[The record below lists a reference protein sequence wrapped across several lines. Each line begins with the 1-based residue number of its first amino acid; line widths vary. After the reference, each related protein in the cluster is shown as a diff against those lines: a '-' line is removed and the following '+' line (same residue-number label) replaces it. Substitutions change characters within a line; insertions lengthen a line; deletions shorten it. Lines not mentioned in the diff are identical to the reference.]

1 VVLRRNSHRRI
12 RIHRNFIDAAD
23 RRPAGFVRT
32 RNERILTVSDSAMLT
47 TVAHPIDV
55 VLRDGATARLRQAS
69 MDDREQLGEF
79 YGHLSPQSRYF
90 RFFGKPR
97 VDSIVED
104 VVHALTSRDAVTLV
118 AEVERRIV
126 AVAQYFSTET
136 GRAEAAFAI
145 ADAHQGRGI
154 GTKLLERLGVV
165 ARSRGIT
172 SFEAYLLHDNEKMRQ
187 VLVDSG
193 FLLTW
198 DRVDGQIR
206 HVVFSVAE
214 STQLHE
220 KERLRARAAAQ
231 ASLRP
236 FFRPT
241 TVAVVGAG
249 RRRGG
254 IGAEIFHNLV
264 ANGFRGRVV
273 PVNSAGGSVEDIPA
287 VKTIADVDGEISLAV
302 IAVAR
307 DQVSAVVDDCVAK
320 GVKALVIISAGFAE
334 TGAEGGQ
341 REAAILDKV
350 RAAGIRLIGPN
361 CMGIINTDPA
371 VRLNATF
378 SPVYPPH
385 GRVALSTQSGAL
397 GLAILDYATRLN
409 IGFSTFASIGNKAD
423 VSGNDLLQYWADDA
437 ATDVIL
443 LYLESFGNPRKFSE
457 LARDIGQRKPIV
469 AVKAGRSAAGARAAS
484 SHTGALASSDAIV
497 EALFRQAGVI
507 RTYTLEE
514 MFDVAALLAHQPVPS
529 GKRVA
534 ILTNAGGPGILAAD
548 ACEANGLVLPQLG
561 TATCDALRAFLPS
574 AASIGNP
581 VDMLASAPPEHY
593 ERATRVLLGDPAID
607 SLMVIFIPPLVTDS
621 KAAAEAIARGANGTT
636 KTILATFMSAHGA
649 PGELKTIPSYA
660 FPEAAATALARVATH
675 AEWRRRPR
683 GSIPVFP
690 DARPDSARSLIADRE
705 GWLPPVA
712 VDQVL
717 RAFGIPVADT
727 FAATT
732 EEEAEA
738 AAKHIGGAVALK
750 AVGPSILHKT
760 DIGGIT
766 LGLTGEEAVRQAYR
780 DMRARLGDA
789 MSGVIVQRMV
799 PGGVEMLVGA
809 TSDPTFGPVIAC
821 GTGGTLVELFSDVVL
836 RLHPLTNIDAA
847 EMINE
852 LRGAPLLRGYRGRL
866 TADEDALRDVLLRVS
881 ALIEA
886 CPEILELDINPLN
899 VLPSG
904 ACAIDARMRV
914 GQMVS
919 PPSRRVT
926 Y

>member
-1 VVLRRNSHRRI
+1 MPRDNDFRRLDNGIREARAANISSSTVVN
-12 RIHRNFIDAAD
+12 
-23 RRPAGFVRT
+23 
-32 RNERILTVSDSAMLT
+32 
-47 TVAHPIDV
+47 PIDV

-69 MDDREQLGEF
+69 MQDREQLREF
-79 YGHLSPQSRYF
+79 YRHLSAQSRYF

-97 VDSIVED
+97 VDNIVED
-104 VVHALTSRDAVTLV
+104 VAHALASSDVVTLV
-118 AEVERRIV
+118 AEVERHIV
-126 AVAQYFSTET
+126 AIAQYFPTET
-136 GRAEAAFAI
+136 DRAEAAFAI

-172 SFEAYLLHDNEKMRQ
+172 SLEAYLLRDNEKMRQ

-193 FLLTW
+193 FSLTW
-198 DRVDGQIR
+198 DRAEGQIR

-214 STQLHE
+214 STELQE

-254 IGAEIFHNLV
+254 IGAEIFHNLI
-264 ANGFRGRVV
+264 ATGFRGRVV
-273 PVNSAGGSVEDIPA
+273 PINSAGGTIEGISA
-287 VKTIADVDGEISLAV
+287 VKTIAEVDGEVSLAV
-302 IAVAR
+302 IAVPS
-307 DQVSAVVDDCVAK
+307 DQVFSVVDDCVAK
-320 GVKALVIISAGFAE
+320 GVKALLIISAGFAE
-334 TGAEGGQ
+334 TGAEGRE
-341 REAAILDKV
+341 REATILDKV

-437 ATDVIL
+437 ATDVIM

-457 LARDIGQRKPIV
+457 LARDIGHRKPIV

-561 TATCDALRAFLPS
+561 PSTCDALRAFLPS

-593 ERATRVLLGDPAID
+593 ERATRVLLGDPLID

-621 KAAAEAIARGANGTT
+621 NAAAEAIARGATGAT
-636 KTILATFMSAHGA
+636 KTIVATFMSAHGA
-649 PGELKTIPSYA
+649 PAELKTIPSYA
-660 FPEAAATALARVATH
+660 FPEAAATALARVVTH

-683 GSIPVFP
+683 GSVPVFP
-690 DARPDSARSLIADRE
+690 DVRPDTARSLIAGRE

-717 RAFGIPVADT
+717 RAFGIPVAET
-727 FAATT
+727 FAAAT
-732 EEEAEA
+732 EEQAEA
-738 AAKHIGGAVALK
+738 AAEHIGRAVALK

-760 DIGGIT
+760 DIGAIT

-809 TSDPTFGPVIAC
+809 TSDPTFGPVMAC

-836 RLHPLTNIDAA
+836 RLHPLTDIDAA
-847 EMINE
+847 EMINQ
-852 LRGAPLLRGYRGRL
+852 LRGAPLLRGYRGQP
-866 TADEDALRDVLLRVS
+866 TADENALRDVLLRVS
-881 ALIEA
+881 ALIDA
-886 CPEILELDINPLN
+886 CPEILELDINPLK
-899 VLPSG
+899 VLPTG

-914 GQMVS
+914 GRMVS

>member
-1 VVLRRNSHRRI
+1 ML
-12 RIHRNFIDAAD
+12 AAA
-23 RRPAGFVRT
+23 PHA
-32 RNERILTVSDSAMLT
+32 
-47 TVAHPIDV
+47 IDV
-55 VLRDGATARLRQAS
+55 VLRDGATARLRSAS
-69 MDDREQLGEF
+69 IDDRERLREF
-79 YGHLSPQSRYF
+79 YERLSSQSRYF

-97 VDSIVED
+97 VGTVLED
-104 VVHALTSRDAVTLV
+104 VVRALASPDAVTLV
-118 AEVERRIV
+118 AEADHRIV
-126 AVAQYFSTET
+126 AVAQYFPTDT
-136 GRAEAAFAI
+136 AGRAEAAFAI

-172 SFEAYLLHDNEKMRQ
+172 SFEAFLLHDNEKMRQ
-187 VLVDSG
+187 LLVDSG
-193 FLLTW
+193 FALTW

-214 STQLHE
+214 SMQLHE

-236 FFRPT
+236 FFRPAT
-241 TVAVVGAG
+241 IAVVGAG

-264 ANGFRGRVV
+264 ATGFCGRVV
-273 PVNSAGGSVEDIPA
+273 PVNSAGGSVEGLPA
-287 VKTIADVDGEISLAV
+287 VETIGAVDGEVSLAV
-302 IAVAR
+302 VAVPC
-307 DQVSAVVDDCVAK
+307 DQVSAVVDDCIAK
-320 GVKALVIISAGFAE
+320 GVKALLIISAGFAE
-334 TGAEGGQ
+334 TGAEGRE

-397 GLAILDYATRLN
+397 GLAILDYAARLN

-423 VSGNDLLQYWADDA
+423 VSSNDLLQYWADDPG
-437 ATDVIL
+437 TDVIL

-457 LARDIGQRKPIV
+457 LARDIGRTKPIV

-514 MFDVAALLAHQPVPS
+514 MFDVAALLAHQPIPS

-548 ACEANGLVLPQLG
+548 ACEANGLVLPQL
-561 TATCDALRAFLPS
+561 TPATRDALRAFLPS

-593 ERATRVLLGDPAID
+593 EKATRLLAADPVVD
-607 SLMVIFIPPLVTDS
+607 SLIVIFIPPLVTDA
-621 KAAAEAIARGANGTT
+621 KAAAESIVRGAAGTT
-636 KTILATFMSAHGA
+636 KTVLASFMSAHGA
-649 PGELKTIPSYA
+649 PAELKTIPSYM
-660 FPEAAATALARVATH
+660 FPEAAANALARVVTH

-683 GSIPVFP
+683 GSSPVFP
-690 DARPDSARSLIADRE
+690 DVRADIARSLIANRE
-705 GWLPPVA
+705 GWLPAAA
-712 VDQVL
+712 VHQVL
-717 RAFGIPVADT
+717 RAFGISVAET
-727 FAATT
+727 FPAVT
-732 EEEAEA
+732 EDEA
-738 AAKHIGGAVALK
+738 AAAADRMGSAVAIK
-750 AVGPSILHKT
+750 AVGPSIVHKT
-760 DIGGIT
+760 DVGGIV
-766 LGLTGEEAVRQAYR
+766 LDLMGDDAVRRAYR
-780 DMRARLGDA
+780 DMRARLGEA

-809 TSDPTFGPVIAC
+809 TSDPNFGPVMAC
-821 GTGGTLVELFSDVVL
+821 GTGGTLVELFADVAL
-836 RLHPLTNIDAA
+836 RLHPLTDVDAA
-847 EMINE
+847 EMIND
-852 LRGAPLLRGYRGRL
+852 LRGVPLLHGYRGQPA
-866 TADEDALRDVLLRVS
+866 ADENALRDILLRAS
-881 ALIEA
+881 ALVEA
-886 CPEILELDINPLN
+886 CPEILELDINPLK
-899 VLPSG
+899 VLPRG
-904 ACAIDARMRV
+904 ACAIDARIRV
-914 GQMVS
+914 GRMVP

>member
-1 VVLRRNSHRRI
+1 MLAVP
-12 RIHRNFIDAAD
+12 DA
-23 RRPAGFVRT
+23 
-32 RNERILTVSDSAMLT
+32 
-47 TVAHPIDV
+47 IDV
-55 VLRDGATARLRQAS
+55 VLRDGATARLRLAA
-69 MDDREQLGEF
+69 MEDREQLREF
-79 YGHLSPQSRYF
+79 YGHLSAQSRYF

-97 VDSIVED
+97 VDHIVED
-104 VVHALTSRDAVTLV
+104 VVHALASPDAVTLV
-118 AEVERRIV
+118 AEVGHRIV
-126 AVAQYFSTET
+126 AVAQYFPTEA
-136 GRAEAAFAI
+136 GCAEAAFAI

-172 SFEAYLLHDNEKMRQ
+172 SFEAYLLHDNEQMRQ

-193 FLLTW
+193 FALTW

-220 KERLRARAAAQ
+220 QERLRARAAAQ

-241 TVAVVGAG
+241 TIAVVGAG

-264 ANGFRGRVV
+264 ATGFRGRVV
-273 PVNSAGGSVEDIPA
+273 PVNSAGGSVEGIPA
-287 VKTIADVDGEISLAV
+287 VSTIADVDGEVSLAV
-302 IAVAR
+302 IAVPC
-307 DQVSAVVDDCVAK
+307 DQVSGVVDDCVAK
-320 GVKALVIISAGFAE
+320 GVKALLIISAGFAE
-334 TGAEGGQ
+334 TGAEGCE

-361 CMGIINTDPA
+361 CMGIINTEPA

-397 GLAILDYATRLN
+397 GLAILDYASRLN

-437 ATDVIL
+437 GTDVIL

-457 LARDIGQRKPIV
+457 LARDIGRRKPIV
-469 AVKAGRSAAGARAAS
+469 AVKAGRSAAGARAAT

-514 MFDVAALLAHQPVPS
+514 MFDVAALLARQPVPS

-561 TATCDALRAFLPS
+561 TETCDALRAFLPA

-593 ERATRVLLGDPAID
+593 ERATRVLLADPAID
-607 SLMVIFIPPLVTDS
+607 SLMVIFIPPLVTDA
-621 KAAAEAIARGANGTT
+621 KAAAEATVRGATGTT
-636 KTILATFMSAHGA
+636 KTILANFMSSHGA
-649 PGELKTIPSYA
+649 PEELKTIPSYA
-660 FPEAAATALARVATH
+660 FPEAAATALARVVTH

-683 GSIPVFP
+683 GSVPVFP
-690 DARPDSARSLIADRE
+690 DVRPDSARSLITDRE

-717 RAFGIPVADT
+717 RAFGVPVAET
-727 FAATT
+727 FAATS
-732 EEEAEA
+732 EEQAVA

-750 AVGPSILHKT
+750 AVGSSILHKT
-760 DIGGIT
+760 DIGGVA
-766 LGLTGEEAVRQAYR
+766 LGLAGEDAVRQAYR
-780 DMRARLGDA
+780 DMQARLGDA

-836 RLHPLTNIDAA
+836 RLHPLTDIDAA
-847 EMINE
+847 EMINQ
-852 LRGAPLLRGYRGRL
+852 LRGAPLLRGHRGQP
-866 TADEDALRDVLLRVS
+866 TADENALRDVLLRVS
-881 ALIEA
+881 ALIDA
-886 CPEILELDINPLN
+886 CPEILELDINPLK

-914 GQMVS
+914 GRMVS

>member
-1 VVLRRNSHRRI
+1 MLAAP
-12 RIHRNFIDAAD
+12 DA
-23 RRPAGFVRT
+23 
-32 RNERILTVSDSAMLT
+32 
-47 TVAHPIDV
+47 IDV

-69 MDDREQLGEF
+69 IDDREQLHQF
-79 YGHLSPQSRYF
+79 YGHLSAQSRYF
-90 RFFGKPR
+90 RFFGKPH
-97 VDSIVED
+97 VDDIVGD
-104 VVHALTSRDAVTLV
+104 VVRALASRDAVTLV
-118 AEVERRIV
+118 AEVDHRIV
-126 AVAQYFSTET
+126 AVAQYFPTKAA

-165 ARSRGIT
+165 ARSRGIS

-193 FLLTW
+193 FALTW
-198 DRVDGQIR
+198 DHVDGQIR
-206 HVVFSVAE
+206 HVVFAVAE

-241 TVAVVGAG
+241 TIAVVGAG

-254 IGAEIFHNLV
+254 LGAEIFHNLV
-264 ANGFRGRVV
+264 ATGFRGRVV
-273 PVNSAGGSVEDIPA
+273 PVNPAGGSVEGVPTF
-287 VKTIADVDGEISLAV
+287 KTITAIDGDVSLAV
-302 IAVAR
+302 VAVPR
-307 DQVSAVVDDCVAK
+307 DQVPAVVDDCIAK
-320 GVKALVIISAGFAE
+320 GVKALLIISAGFAE
-334 TGAEGGQ
+334 TGAEGRE

-397 GLAILDYATRLN
+397 GLAILDYAARLN

-423 VSGNDLLQYWADDA
+423 VSGNDLLHYWAADA
-437 ATDVIL
+437 GTDVIL

-457 LARDIGQRKPIV
+457 LARDIGRTKPIV
-469 AVKAGRSAAGARAAS
+469 AVKAGRSAAGIRAAL

-514 MFDVAALLAHQPVPS
+514 MFDVAALLAHQPIPS
-529 GKRVA
+529 GRSVA

-548 ACEANGLVLPQLG
+548 ACEANGLVLPPLG
-561 TATCDALRAFLPS
+561 TATCEALRAFLPS
-574 AASIGNP
+574 AASVGNP
-581 VDMLASAPPEHY
+581 IDMLASAPPEHY
-593 ERATRVLLGDPAID
+593 EQATRLLLADPVVD
-607 SLMVIFIPPLVTDS
+607 SLMVIFIPPLVTDAT
-621 KAAAEAIARGANGTT
+621 AAAEAIVRGAAGTT
-636 KTILATFMSAHGA
+636 KTILATFMRAQGA
-649 PGELKTIPSYA
+649 PTELTAIPSYI
-660 FPEAAATALARVATH
+660 FPEAAATALARVVTH
-675 AEWRRRPR
+675 AEWRRRPS
-683 GSIPVFP
+683 GSVPVFT
-690 DARPDSARSLIADRE
+690 DVHLDIAKRAIADRE
-705 GWLPPVA
+705 GWLPPTA
-712 VDQVL
+712 VDEVL
-717 RAFGIPVADT
+717 RAFGIPIAET
-727 FAATT
+727 IPAAT
-732 EEEAEA
+732 EDEAVA
-738 AAKHIGGAVALK
+738 AANRIGAAVAMK

-760 DIGGIT
+760 DVGGIA
-766 LGLTGEEAVRQAYR
+766 LGLTGEDALRGAYR
-780 DMRARLGDA
+780 DMRARLGEA

-799 PGGVEMLVGA
+799 PAGIEMLVGA
-809 TSDPTFGPVIAC
+809 TCDPSFGPLMAC

-836 RLHPLTNIDAA
+836 RLHPVTDVDAA

-852 LRGAPLLRGYRGRL
+852 LRGAPLLRGYRGKPA
-866 TADEDALRDVLLRVS
+866 ADEKALRDVILRVS
-881 ALIEA
+881 ALIDA
-886 CPEILELDINPLN
+886 CPEVLELDINPLS

-904 ACAIDARMRV
+904 ACAIDARIRV
-914 GQMVS
+914 GPMPPS
-919 PPSRRVT
+919 PSRRVT